1 VLLARCALVFLA
13 GCTLFEDE
21 PEDCTVDA
29 STELGVVFAD
39 QMGYIHEMSEMAEF
53 PLISAPQGGHIA
65 LIAPRMK
72 TDIVSC
78 RIQISAALRD
88 MTSNLVIGLEQR
100 PITLYRQSDGWAI
113 PPDPSGL
120 SDLANVAICPS
131 TATSMIAD
139 HPFRVEVKVI
149 GLTTA
154 DSPSTSVVGIPSC
167 NGSQYCESECS
178 NSF

>member
-1 VLLARCALVFLA
+1 MLLARATLVFLA
-13 GCTLFEDE
+13 GCTLFEEE
-21 PEDCTVDA
+21 PADCEIVAT
-29 STELGVVFAD
+29 TELGIVFAD
-39 QMGYIHEMSEMAEF
+39 QMGNIHEMVEMSEF

-72 TDIVSC
+72 TDMTKC
-78 RIQISAALRD
+78 QIQISAALRD
-88 MTSNLVIGLEQR
+88 MTSNLVVGLEQR
-100 PITLYRQSDGWAI
+100 PVTLYRESDGWAV

-131 TATSMIAD
+131 SATTMIAG

-149 GLTTA
+149 GPTTA
-154 DSPSTSVVGIPSC
+154 ESPSTSVVGIPSC